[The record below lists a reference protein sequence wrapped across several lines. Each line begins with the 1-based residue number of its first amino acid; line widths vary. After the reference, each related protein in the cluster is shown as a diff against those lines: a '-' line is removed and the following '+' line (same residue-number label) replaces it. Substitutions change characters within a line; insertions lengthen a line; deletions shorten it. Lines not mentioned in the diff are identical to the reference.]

1 MHVYK
6 RLLKGMDWFFLSLA
20 LFLCALGLENLWS
33 ASHQMGLV
41 PFKRQLVWV
50 SISVTVCIALAF
62 LDYKTVERYAY
73 HFYLLTVLALVLVL
87 AFGREISGSKS
98 WLSLGGVA
106 SFQPSE
112 LAKIGIIVA
121 LARYYR
127 SCRKAP
133 PYGVLE
139 LLKPLA
145 IVGIPAL
152 LVLLQPDLGTVM
164 MICLISGSV
173 ILFMG
178 VRLKPFLIM
187 VLMVAC
193 VSFPAW
199 EMFLKDYQ
207 KERIMTFL
215 DPSRD
220 PLGAGYNAIQSQIA
234 IGSGRLFGKGPM
246 QGSQAQL
253 RFIPEQ
259 HTDFAFSVI
268 GEELGF
274 AGAASTVVLFFL
286 VALFA
291 LDAGSK
297 AKDKFAG
304 VVCVGVASL
313 FFWHM
318 LINIGMVTGMLPITG
333 VPLLLISYGGSSV
346 LTAMTGIG
354 LVLSVKMRRLK
365 IPAQG
370 IGH

>member
-1 MHVYK
+1 MRAYK
-6 RLLKGMDWFFLSLA
+6 RLLRRVDWFFLLIT
-20 LFLCALGLENLWS
+20 LLLCVLGLENLWS
-33 ASHQMGLV
+33 ASHQMGLT
-41 PFKRQLVWV
+41 PFKRQLVWFC
-50 SISVTVCIALAF
+50 ISVAVCIALAL

-73 HFYLLTVLALVLVL
+73 HLYTLTVLTLVLVL
-87 AFGREISGSKS
+87 AFGKEISGSKS
-98 WLSLGGVA
+98 WLSLGGIA
-106 SFQPSE
+106 SIQPSE

-121 LARYYR
+121 LARYYEG
-127 SCRKAP
+127 CRKAP
-133 PYGVLE
+133 PYGVREVLQ
-139 LLKPLA
+139 PLV
-145 IVGIPAL
+145 IVGVPVL
-152 LVLLQPDLGTVM
+152 LVLLQPDFGTAM

-178 VRLKPFLIM
+178 VRLKLLLIA
-187 VLMVAC
+187 VLTVAC
-193 VSFPAW
+193 VSFPTW
-199 EMFLKDYQ
+199 EVLLRDYQ

-234 IGSGRLFGKGPM
+234 VGSGRLFGKGLM

-274 AGAASTVVLFFL
+274 VGAASTVVLFFL
-286 VALFA
+286 IALFA

-318 LINIGMVTGMLPITG
+318 LINIGMVTGMLPVTG
-333 VPLLLISYGGSSV
+333 VPLLLVSYGGSSV

-354 LVLSVKMRRLK
+354 LVLGVKMRRLK
-365 IPAQG
+365 IPAQE
-370 IGH
+370 IEH